1 VSLTFEKLHPSFMG
15 LASPIDLCAL
25 HDQSVLEQIRNAMS
39 QFGVLVFRDQHFT
52 NEEQIEFA
60 RRLDGELHAKTS
72 SSVLSKNRFGNEA
85 LTDISNVGGDG
96 NILEAQDRRRMN
108 GISNRIWH
116 TDASFEN
123 PCGRYSML
131 YARNIPPVRA
141 DTEFADMRAAY
152 EALSDE
158 LKQTIAPLHAYHSI
172 VYSRHTMG
180 FDFSPEEQ
188 AKLPG
193 ATHPLVRQ
201 VEGSDRKALYLAS
214 HAARIVEWEVPEGRL
229 LLKDLIEH
237 ATQREF
243 LNSHQWKLGDLVIW
257 DNRTTMHRARPFD
270 DKKYKRELTRVTT
283 LDLPRQSL
291 AASIAA

>member
-1 VSLTFEKLHPSFMG
+1 MAQ
-15 LASPIDLCAL
+15 ASPIDLCAL
-25 HDQSVLEQIRNAMS
+25 HDETLLEQIRHAMS
-39 QFGVLVFRDQHFT
+39 QYGVLVFRGQQFSND
-52 NEEQIEFA
+52 EQVEFA
-60 RRLDGELHAKTS
+60 RRLDGKLHAKTS
-72 SSVLSKNRFGNEA
+72 SAVLTKNRFGNEA
-85 LTDISNVGGDG
+85 LTDISNVGSDG

-152 EALSDE
+152 EALNDA
-158 LKQTIAPLHAYHSI
+158 LKETIEPLHAHHSI

-180 FDFSPEEQ
+180 FDFSSEEQ

-193 ATHPLVRQ
+193 ATHRLVRT

-214 HAARIVEWEVPEGRL
+214 HAARIIEWEVPEGRL

-243 LNSHQWKLGDLVIW
+243 LCSHEWELGDLVIW

-283 LDLPRQSL
+283 LDLPRQ
-291 AASIAA
+291 AGTANIAA

>member
-1 VSLTFEKLHPSFMG
+1 MSLSFEKLHPTFMAQ
-15 LASPIDLCAL
+15 ASQIDLCHL
-25 HDQSVLEQIRNAMS
+25 YDQTVLEQIRLAMN
-39 QFGVLVFRDQHFT
+39 QYGVLVFRGQKFS
-52 NEEQIEFA
+52 NEEQVEFA

-72 SSVLSKNRFGNEA
+72 SAVLAKNRFGNEA
-85 LTDISNVGGDG
+85 LTDISNVGSDG

-152 EALSDE
+152 EALSDGIKE
-158 LKQTIAPLHAYHSI
+158 TIEPLHAHHSI

-180 FDFSPEEQ
+180 FDFSPEES

-193 ATHPLVRQ
+193 ATHPLVRTI
-201 VEGSDRKALYLAS
+201 EGSERKALSLAS
-214 HAARIVEWEVPEGRL
+214 HAARIIEWEVPEGRL

-243 LNSHQWKLGDLVIW
+243 LYSHEWKLGDLVIW

-283 LDLPRQSL
+283 LDLPRQPL
-291 AASIAA
+291 ASGIAA